1 MSMICPSSRLSFRTI
16 VLGTAIAALC
26 GDGAGVAAR
35 VHGAAAAREGY
46 GKVPLSFEANQG
58 QSDSRVRF
66 LSRGNGY
73 SLFLTSNEAVVVLRQ
88 SEADQSRN
96 DLRVARTAVGA
107 RHRKSAV
114 VRMRLVNANPRPQA
128 AGHDELPGKTHY
140 FIGNDPARWR
150 TNIPTYAKVRYE
162 GVYPG
167 IDLVYYGNQGR
178 LEYDLVVAPRA
189 DPGVVALAF
198 EGARE
203 VRIDARGDLVL
214 TVEGG
219 EVRQHKPVVY
229 QEVAGVK
236 REVVGRYVMKG
247 PCQVGFRVAA
257 YDPSRPLI
265 IDPVLVYSTYLGGSS
280 VEVGHDIAV
289 DGAGRAYIAG
299 VTGSTDFPTTAG
311 AFQTTNGGGEQFNG
325 DAFVAKLNASG
336 SGLVYATYLGGSADE
351 QRVDVAIDETGNAYV
366 TGDTTSTDFPTT
378 AGAVQTTS
386 AGDIDAFVT
395 KLNATGSGL
404 VYSTY
409 LGGSSLDAGTGIA
422 VDGAGSASVTGFTLS
437 TNFPTTAGAVQTTY
451 AGGNGDAFVTKLNAA
466 GSGLVYSTYL
476 GGSDVDTGFGIAV
489 DGAGSAYVT
498 GSARTSFPTTAGAAQ
513 TTYAGGNGDA
523 FVTKLNATG
532 SGLVYSTYLGGSDFD
547 TGFGIAVDGA
557 GSAYVTGFARS
568 TNFPTTA
575 GAAQTT
581 YAGGDAD
588 AFVTKLNTAGSGLV
602 FSTYL
607 GGSSDE
613 VAEGIA
619 VDGAGSAYATGG
631 TASTDFSTTAGAIQT
646 THGGGFTDAFVTK
659 LDTTGSALV
668 YSTYLGGVDND
679 SGSAIALNGLGNAY
693 VTGFTGSTNFPTTA
707 GAVQTTLA
715 GEGDAFVTTLN
726 ATGSGLIHS
735 TYLGGSFDDSAFGI
749 AVDAAGS
756 AYVTG
761 RTLSTNFPTT
771 AGATHTTLSGDSDAF
786 VAKVGT
792 LPTSTDQ
799 CKHGGWKT
807 FLVFKDEGDCVSFV
821 ASKGK
826 NPPSGP

>member
-1 MSMICPSSRLSFRTI
+1 MSMISPSGRLPVRTI
-16 VLGTAIAALC
+16 VLGAAMTALC
-26 GDGAGVAAR
+26 AAGAGVTAR
-35 VHGAAAAREGY
+35 APRAAAPSHERGVSTTDRAVTPDLAAHGQARERY
-46 GKVPLSFEANQG
+46 GKLPLSFEANHG
-58 QSDSRVRF
+58 QIDSRVKF
-66 LSRGNGY
+66 LSRGSGY
-73 SLFLTSNEAVVVLRQ
+73 CLFLTSDEAVLVLGQ
-88 SEADQSRN
+88 SEADESR
-96 DLRVARTAVGA
+96 RAARVPRTVARAG
-107 RHRKSAV
+107 HRKNAV
-114 VRMRLVNANPRPQA
+114 IRMRLLNANPRSQA

-140 FIGNDPARWR
+140 FTGNNPAKWR

-167 IDLVYYGNQGR
+167 IDLVYYGNQGQ
-178 LEYDLVVAPRA
+178 LEYDLVVAPGA
-189 DPGVVALAF
+189 DPGVVTLWF

-203 VRIDARGDLVL
+203 VRIDARGELVL
-214 TVEGG
+214 GVEGG

-236 REVVGRYVMKG
+236 QEVAGRYVMKG
-247 PCQVGFRVAA
+247 TRQVGFRVAA
-257 YDPSRPLI
+257 HDPSRPLI
-265 IDPVLVYSTYLGGSS
+265 IDPVLVYSTYLGGSNI
-280 VEVGHDIAV
+280 EFGHDIAV
-289 DGAGRAYIAG
+289 DGAGRAYVAG

-311 AFQTTNGGGEQFNG
+311 AFQTTNAGGEMFNG

-351 QRVDVAIDETGNAYV
+351 QRVDVAVDDAGSAYV

-378 AGAVQTTS
+378 AGAAQTTS

-395 KLNATGSGL
+395 KLDAAGSGL

-523 FVTKLNATG
+523 FVTKLNAAG
-532 SGLVYSTYLGGSDFD
+532 SGLVYSTYLGGSSDEVGD
-547 TGFGIAVDGA
+547 GVAVDGA
-557 GSAYVTGFARS
+557 GSAYV
-568 TNFPTTA
+568 
-575 GAAQTT
+575 
-581 YAGGDAD
+581 
-588 AFVTKLNTAGSGLV
+588 AGS
-602 FSTYL
+602 
-607 GGSSDE
+607 
-613 VAEGIA
+613 
-619 VDGAGSAYATGG
+619 

-646 THGGGFTDAFVTK
+646 THAGGFTDAFVTK
-659 LDTTGSALV
+659 LNAAGSGLV
-668 YSTYLGGVDND
+668 YSTYLGGIDND
-679 SGSAIALNGLGNAY
+679 GGFAIALDAVGSAY
-693 VTGFTGSTNFPTTA
+693 VTGSTGSTNFPTTA
-707 GAVQTTLA
+707 GALQPTLA

-726 ATGSGLIHS
+726 ATGSGLISS
-735 TYLGGSFDDSAFGI
+735 TYLGGSFDDVGLGI
-749 AVDAAGS
+749 AVDAAGG

-771 AGATHTTLSGDSDAF
+771 AGASHTTLAGESDAF

-799 CKHGGWKT
+799 CKNGGWKT
-807 FLVFKDEGDCVSFV
+807 FLVFKNEGDCESFV
-821 ASKGK
+821 VSKGK

>member
-167 IDLVYYGNQGR
+167 IDLVYYGNQGW

-422 VDGAGSASVTGFTLS
+422 VDGGGNASVAGFTLS

-451 AGGNGDAFVTKLNAA
+451 GGGMADAFVT
-466 GSGLVYSTYL
+466 
-476 GGSDVDTGFGIAV
+476 
-489 DGAGSAYVT
+489 
-498 GSARTSFPTTAGAAQ
+498 R
-513 TTYAGGNGDA
+513 
-523 FVTKLNATG
+523 LNATG

-602 FSTYL
+602 YSTYL